1 MPTVTSNA
9 VIVPHPAPVVDLLTD
24 EPPPPEDVAVLAP
37 AAEPPAPS
45 VKREPTSRPAY
56 DPEIYCG
63 VPPLPAGW
71 CQPDFGAPAPP
82 LPPPPKRVRV
92 EAPEVSPLIS
102 VAELAAA
109 LGVAL
114 VAGLVMGGGIS
125 YLLSKPKIDYTEKA
139 GNLLHIVLD
148 VLTSEER
155 MAAIVRGTAE
165 SVHTEAEVSLE
176 QYDEAGNWQPGE
188 GGWELVLKA

>member
-1 MPTVTSNA
+1 MPTVTTSA

-24 EPPPPEDVAVLAP
+24 EPPPLEDVPAP

-45 VKREPTSRPAY
+45 VKREPASRPAY
-56 DPEIYCG
+56 DPEVYCG

-71 CQPDFGAPAPP
+71 CQPDLGAPAPQ

-92 EAPEVSPLIS
+92 EAPEPPPLIS

-114 VAGLVMGGGIS
+114 VAGLVMGGSIS
-125 YLLSKPKIDYTEKA
+125 YLLSKPKI
-139 GNLLHIVLD
+139 VC
-148 VLTSEER
+148 
-155 MAAIVRGTAE
+155 
-165 SVHTEAEVSLE
+165 EA
-176 QYDEAGNWQPGE
+176 
-188 GGWELVLKA
+188 